1 MNEMQVF
8 TNPEFG
14 RLRTILID
22 EAPWTVGKDV
32 AVALGYSNASKAIIS
47 HVDTEDKRTEVLP
60 YSQNGNTV
68 GKITVINE
76 SGLYSLILSSKLP
89 SAKRF
94 KRWVTSE
101 VLPAIRRTGAYSVQN
116 ATPPTTP
123 QREFTTDDYI
133 RAASIIAGCKNE
145 RLPYVLNLLTQGGFT
160 VPTVEHIRTEAS
172 KDTSGECAR
181 LINLAISDHGMGTRE
196 IGRITGLQATQI
208 TRIRTGAS
216 IPTVARSNIIIS
228 AIKNELPEIE

>member
-14 RLRTILID
+14 QVRTLAV
-22 EAPWTVGKDV
+22 EESPWFVGKDV
-32 AVALGYSNASKAIIS
+32 AIALGYQNGSKAVID
-47 HVDTEDKRTEVLP
+47 HVDTEDKKTEVLP
-60 YSQNGNTV
+60 YSQNGKTV
-68 GKITVINE
+68 GKLTIINE

-101 VLPAIRRTGAYSVQN
+101 VLPAIRRTGAYTAPS
-116 ATPPTTP
+116 ATPTP

-160 VPTVEHIRTEAS
+160 VPTVERIRTDAS

-181 LINLAISDHGMGTRE
+181 LINQAISDYGMGTRE
-196 IGRITGLQATQI
+196 IGRLTGLAATQI
-208 TRIRTGAS
+208 QRIRTAQS
-216 IPTVARSNIIIS
+216 IPTVARSNIIIA
-228 AIKNELPEIE
+228 AIKNAVPEIE